1 MYISHNKN
9 VRKENFNLLHMNI
22 YVSGASQVAQWWR
35 ICLPMLEVQGAQV
48 RSLGQEDPLW
58 EEMATHSSIFSWE
71 ILWLEEPGGAT
82 VHRVAKSWTQLSDW
96 AHTHTSMYPRTIWYN
111 VYSFTNILSWH
122 SCWKSIGCKCKS
134 LFLTLTLTL
143 NQSIYPHTS
152 HIVLLT
158 YFRVSFKIRKCE
170 SFNFS
175 SILFWIPW
183 IPTFP
188 YECYYQLIIF
198 WEKRNWG
205 L

>member
-1 MYISHNKN
+1 MQET
-9 VRKENFNLLHMNI
+9 R
-22 YVSGASQVAQWWR
+22 
-35 ICLPMLEVQGAQV
+35 VQ
-48 RSLGQEDPLW
+48 SLGWEDLLG

-158 YFRVSFKIRKCE
+158 CFRVSFKIRKCE